1 MIERLFALTKAP
13 LFGLAISFLAY
24 RIGVY
29 VFKKVRNPLL
39 SPLVVSTAIVIGV
52 LLALKVPVENYSAGG
67 SMITF
72 MLGPSVIVLA
82 VPLFR
87 NIELLKSHYIAILS
101 GILAGTVTSIT
112 SVLLLSKVLGIDK
125 AIMISMMPKSVT
137 TAIGLEI
144 SKELGGIVPITVVAI
159 FFTGTLGAI
168 MVPFVLKIARLKDPV
183 ARGVA
188 IGTAAHALGTAKAVE
203 IGETEG
209 AMSGLSIGIAGLMT
223 VVLAPLLMALSGI

>member
-1 MIERLFALTKAP
+1 MIERLFAITKSP

-29 VFKKVRNPLL
+29 VFKRVKNPLF
-39 SPLVVSTAIVIGV
+39 SPLVVSTAVVIGV
-52 LLALKVPVENYSAGG
+52 LVALKIPVENYSAGG
-67 SMITF
+67 AMISF

-82 VPLFR
+82 IPLYR
-87 NIELLKSHYIAILS
+87 NFGLLKSHYVAILT
-101 GILAGTVTSIT
+101 GIFAGTLTSIS
-112 SVLLLSKVLGIDK
+112 SVLLLSRLLGLDR
-125 AIMISMMPKSVT
+125 AIIVSMIPKSVT

-144 SKELGGIVPITVVAI
+144 SKELGGIVPITVVSI
-159 FFTGTLGAI
+159 FVTGTLGAI
-168 MVPFVLKIARLKDPV
+168 MVPLVMKAARLKDPV
-183 ARGVA
+183 AKGVA

-223 VVLAPLLMALSGI
+223 VVIAPILLALSGI

>member
-1 MIERLFALTKAP
+1 MIDKLFALTKTP

-29 VFKKVRNPLL
+29 VFKRVRNPLL

-52 LLALKVPVENYSAGG
+52 LVALKVPVENYSAGG
-67 SMITF
+67 AMISF

-82 VPLFR
+82 IPLYR
-87 NIELLKSHYIAILS
+87 NFGLLKSHYVA
-101 GILAGTVTSIT
+101 ILAGIFAGTIASIS
-112 SVLLLSKVLGIDK
+112 SVLLLSRLLGIDR
-125 AIMISMMPKSVT
+125 AIIVSMIPKSVT

-144 SKELGGIVPITVVAI
+144 SKELGGIVPITVVSI
-159 FFTGTLGAI
+159 FVTGTLGAI
-168 MVPFVLKIARLKDPV
+168 MVPLVMKAARLKDPV
-183 ARGVA
+183 AKGVA

-223 VVLAPLLMALSGI
+223 VVIAPILLALSGI